1 LIPFFVMLVAIL
13 VARAAG
19 TLGFEVMGSW
29 QAATRA
35 GLAIMF
41 VFTAIVHF
49 TRMRQDLIRMVPPRL
64 PNPAFL
70 VTITGI
76 AELVGAIGLLVPLV
90 SQWAAIALALLLIA
104 LFPANV
110 HAARAGLTLGG
121 RQAAPLVLRLPMQL
135 IWIGLLCW
143 VAFSTG

>member
-1 LIPFFVMLVAIL
+1 MLVAIL

-19 TLGFEVMGSW
+19 ALGMEVVASW

-35 GLAIMF
+35 GLAAMF
-41 VFTAIVHF
+41 VFTAVAHF
-49 TRMRQDLIRMVPPRL
+49 NRMRQDLIRMVPPSL
-64 PNPAFL
+64 PNAALL
-70 VTITGI
+70 VTVTGI

-110 HAARAGLTLGG
+110 YAARAGLTLGG
-121 RQAAPLVLRLPMQL
+121 RRATPLVLRLPLQF
-135 IWIGLLCW
+135 IWIGLLFW
-143 VAFSTG
+143 VAV

>member
-1 LIPFFVMLVAIL
+1 VIPFLVMLVAIL

-19 TLGFEVMGSW
+19 ALGVEVLDSW
-29 QAATRA
+29 QSATRV

-41 VFTAIVHF
+41 AFTGIAHF
-49 TRMRQDLIRMVPPRL
+49 NRMRQDLIRMVPPRL
-64 PNPAFL
+64 PNPSVL
-70 VTITGI
+70 VTVTGV

-90 SQWAAIALALLLIA
+90 SRSAAIALALLLIA

-110 HAARAGLTLGG
+110 HAARAGVILGG
-121 RQAAPLVLRLPMQL
+121 RRATPLVLRLPMQL

-143 VAFSTG
+143 VAM